1 VQQLI
6 SIMFDIEMMKNTL
19 IELEID
25 VKKMPLGMPLIHS
38 TRFFCDI
45 LSHTTAPPHTSRRH
59 LKAS

>member
-25 VKKMPLGMPLIHS
+25 VKKMPLGTES
-38 TRFFCDI
+38 T
-45 LSHTTAPPHTSRRH
+45 TRRS
-59 LKAS
+59 LRSAS